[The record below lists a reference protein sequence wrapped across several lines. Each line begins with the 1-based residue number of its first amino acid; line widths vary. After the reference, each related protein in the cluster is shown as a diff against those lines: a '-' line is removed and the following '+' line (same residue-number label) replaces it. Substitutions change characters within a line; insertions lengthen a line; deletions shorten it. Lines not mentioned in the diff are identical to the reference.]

1 MKRWLVL
8 LAAALLIGSVKV
20 VYTADVLPMPS
31 TDGVISLLDMNKQM
45 QVCTAVVIQ
54 EAKVKDALTVY
65 LALTA
70 KHCITGGTPAQ
81 AKLHAGD
88 PGTLKWI
95 GAIKV
100 VHRYEDRDMAIFTF
114 ENERELENTWGVAEV
129 STRPPTAGEVIW
141 AAGIWYWSP
150 QDPQVIAVS
159 SGVWTGIP
167 MKDGDELT
175 YLAVLPVTSGH
186 SGGPVF
192 VDGKVFGI
200 LTAGYVA
207 EQPGEPVLTPWSGI
221 TVLGDIK

>member
-54 EAKVKDALTVY
+54 EAKLKDALTTY

-70 KHCITGGTPAQ
+70 KHCVTGGMPAQ

-95 GAIKV
+95 GAITI
-100 VHRYEDRDMAIFTF
+100 VHRYENRDLAIFTF
-114 ENERELENTWGVAEV
+114 ENERELENTWGVADW
-129 STRPPTAGEVIW
+129 R
-141 AAGIWYWSP
+141 P

-159 SGVWTGIP
+159 AGVGTGIT
-167 MKDGDELT
+167 MKDSDELT